1 MKLYRSVV
9 ISLILVLALAGCTAV
24 APAPAAQE
32 APAAESASDSGSGE
46 RIKVAY
52 TVPTLNSAFFTTL
65 GEGAQQAAEDFNVD
79 LTFVGADLDVARQV
93 KQVEDFIQSG
103 VDVLVI
109 QGADSAG
116 IVAALDAAEAA
127 GIPVITT
134 GDRPDGGKITTHVGF
149 DNIESGVI
157 GGEFIAQQLNGK
169 GKVVELIGRLGTES
183 GRQKSEGLQQALSAY
198 PDIEIVASQPAE
210 FQREKA
216 VSVMENIIQAQ
227 PEINAVYAANDDMAL
242 GALQALQ
249 AAGRAD
255 GVIIVGNDGIDDAI
269 AAIQSGEMAA
279 TNATPPFRQG
289 YIAIQVAS
297 RIANGQPVPDLV
309 KEKNELI
316 TTANVDQAET
326 IMKGV
331 DEPNRYWEE
340 QFPSE

>member
-9 ISLILVLALAGCTAV
+9 VSLILVLALAGCTAV
-24 APAPAAQE
+24 APAPAA
-32 APAAESASDSGSGE
+32 ESAGESGSGE

-116 IVAALDAAEAA
+116 IVAALDAA
-127 GIPVITT
+127 GIPVVTT

-157 GGEFIAQQLNGK
+157 GGEFIAQQLDGK

-183 GRQKSEGLQQALSAY
+183 GRQKSEEFQQALSAS

-216 VSVMENIIQAQ
+216 VIVMENIIQAQ

-242 GALQALQ
+242 GALQA
-249 AAGRAD
+249 AGRAE
-255 GVIIVGNDGIDDAI
+255 GVIIMGNDGIDDAI
-269 AAIQSGEMAA
+269 AAINSGDMAA

-289 YIAIQVAS
+289 YIALQVAS
-297 RIANGQPVPDLV
+297 RIANGQPVPELV

-316 TTANVDQAET
+316 TTENVDQAET

-340 QFPSE
+340 QFPSQ

>member
-9 ISLILVLALAGCTAV
+9 VSLILVLALAGCTAV
-24 APAPAAQE
+24 APAPAA
-32 APAAESASDSGSGE
+32 ESAGESGSGE

-116 IVAALDAAEAA
+116 IVAALDAA
-127 GIPVITT
+127 GIPVVTT

-157 GGEFIAQQLNGK
+157 GGEFIAQQLDGK

-183 GRQKSEGLQQALSAY
+183 GRQKSEEFQQALSAS

-242 GALQALQ
+242 GALQA
-249 AAGRAD
+249 AGRAE
-255 GVIIVGNDGIDDAI
+255 GVIIMGNDGIDDAI
-269 AAIQSGEMAA
+269 AAINSGDMAA

-289 YIAIQVAS
+289 YIALQVAS
-297 RIANGQPVPDLV
+297 RIANGQPVPELV

-316 TTANVDQAET
+316 TTENVDQAET

-340 QFPSE
+340 QFPSQ